1 MEQLILWS
9 HALAALLLAAVALR
23 AVRSDVP
30 GLPRRPLA
38 VVLALAAAW
47 ALAYAGLGGH
57 DPAPRLMSGL
67 FMLAMLGVM
76 AMLHRRAA
84 AQPLGLI
91 PVYGVVATVIL
102 VSTILQMVAL
112 SLPPNVLVRSGILPV
127 ATLLRMLIAVSAL
140 VLVNN
145 LAMARSDGPVRLLCL
160 SFGIAWGGEL
170 GTSAVFYLSG
180 GGSLSIYA
188 VRGILLALSAAV
200 AGIALRTGAQRPVA
214 VSRTVAYQSLS
225 LVAVAAYFAVL
236 AAGTSALSVTG
247 DYARIFQT
255 AFVLGVTVAAVT
267 LMSSSWLRAWVKVKI
282 AKHLFT
288 HRYDYR
294 TEWLRFTGTLGASKG
309 DQPLGE
315 RIVKAVADLTMSDR
329 GLLLVPEGDGL
340 GVGVWW
346 NTDVAGGTADAGF
359 VRYLTGNE
367 RILAF
372 DELRSDAADPAE
384 LACVPQWMLDDV
396 DIWAAVP
403 MLHRGQLTGVVLLGR
418 PSVDRALDWEDFDL
432 LRVAGRGVASYLAE
446 ARAQEALADTQ
457 RFDEFNR
464 RSAFIVHDIKNLVSG
479 LSLVARNA
487 ERHADNPAFR
497 ADMVATLQ
505 DSAAK
510 LNMLLGRLSMGPRGR
525 PEPPI
530 AVPLLDF
537 AQRIV
542 ATRRAGHPVVAT
554 GDPLAIALAD
564 PARLEQIVGHLLSNA
579 IEASPPAEPVSLIVS
594 SAGGQAVI
602 AVVDRGC
609 GMSPAFI
616 RDRLFRPFA
625 SSKPDG
631 FGIGAFEA
639 RQLAESMGGVI
650 SVTSQEGQGST
661 FRILLPVATPAA
673 VDVPPIEIAA

>member
-1 MEQLILWS
+1 MEQLTLWS
-9 HALAALLLAAVALR
+9 HALAALLMAAVAFR
-23 AVRSDVP
+23 AARGDVA
-30 GLPRRPLA
+30 GLPRRGVVA
-38 VVLALAAAW
+38 VFAVGAAW
-47 ALAYAGLGGH
+47 MLAMAGLGGH
-57 DPAPRLMSGL
+57 DPATRLMGGL
-67 FMLAMLGVM
+67 HTLAMLGVM
-76 AMLHRRAA
+76 AVLHRRAA

-91 PVYGVVATVIL
+91 PVYGVVAIVIL
-102 VSTILQMVAL
+102 LSTGLQMLAL
-112 SLPPNVLVRSGILPV
+112 SLNQDSLTESGIWPV
-127 ATLLRMLIAVSAL
+127 ATLLRMLIAVAAL

-145 LAMARSDGPVRLLCL
+145 LAMARPDGPVRLLCL
-160 SFGIAWGGEL
+160 SFAIVWGAEL
-170 GTSAVFYLSG
+170 ATTAVSYLSDG
-180 GGSLSIYA
+180 WPMAMYA
-188 VRGILLALSAAV
+188 VRGAMLALSAGV
-200 AGIALRTGAQRPVA
+200 AGMALRTGVHRPVA

-225 LVAVAAYFAVL
+225 LVAIAAYFAVL
-236 AAGTSALSVTG
+236 AAGTSALSATG
-247 DYARIFQT
+247 AYARILQT

-267 LMSSSWLRAWVKVKI
+267 LMSSPWLRAWAKVKV

-294 TEWLRFTGTLGASKG
+294 AEWLRFTGTLGAAEG
-309 DQPLGE
+309 DLPLGE

-340 GVGVWW
+340 GVGARW
-346 NTDVAGGTADAGF
+346 NADTPGGTADAAF
-359 VRYLTGNE
+359 VRHLTGTE

-372 DELRSDAADPAE
+372 DDLRGDAADPVE
-384 LACVPQWMLDDV
+384 SACVSQWMLDDA

-446 ARAQEALADTQ
+446 ARAQEALVDTQ

-464 RSAFIVHDIKNLVSG
+464 RTAFIVHDIKNLVSG

-487 ERHADNPAFR
+487 ERHADNPEFR

-525 PEPPI
+525 AEPPV

-537 AQRIV
+537 AQCVV

-554 GDPLAIALAD
+554 GDARAIALAD

-579 IEASPPAEPVSLIVS
+579 IEASPTAEPVSLVVS
-594 SAGGQAVI
+594 STGDTASI

-609 GMSPAFI
+609 GMSPSFI

-639 RQLAESMGGVI
+639 RQLAESMGGTI
-650 SVTSQEGQGST
+650 SVASCEGQGST
-661 FRILLPVATPAA
+661 FRILLPAVTPAA
-673 VDVPPIEIAA
+673 VALPTEIAA